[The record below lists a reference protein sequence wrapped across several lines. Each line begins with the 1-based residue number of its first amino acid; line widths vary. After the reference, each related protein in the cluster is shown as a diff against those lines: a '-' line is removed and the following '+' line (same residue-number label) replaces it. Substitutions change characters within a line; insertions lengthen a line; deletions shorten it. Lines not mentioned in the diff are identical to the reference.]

1 MQKVVKKK
9 GWVKK
14 KSTVLVC
21 GYCKEC
27 NKQLMSD
34 EGGWIVTH
42 KKEYFCHD
50 GKDGSC
56 FDNYCE
62 LKYKQQQQ
70 EKKNDNGRKKED
82 QLYES
87 WKEKSK
93 SIRKEKRYEN
103 EIKR

>member
-1 MQKVVKKK
+1 MVKKK
-9 GWVKK
+9 TWVKK

-27 NKQLMSD
+27 GKQLLSD

-70 EKKNDNGRKKED
+70 EKQNANGRKKEV

>member
-1 MQKVVKKK
+1 MKKK
-9 GWVKK
+9 GWKK
-14 KSTVLVC
+14 PKTKSLFC
-21 GYCKEC
+21 GSCKEC
-27 NKQLMSD
+27 NRELMSD

-70 EKKNDNGRKKED
+70 EKQNANGRKKEIPVH
-82 QLYES
+82 S
-87 WKEKSK
+87 FW
-93 SIRKEKRYEN
+93 
-103 EIKR
+103 

>member
-1 MQKVVKKK
+1 MVAKKK

-21 GYCKEC
+21 GTCQEC
-27 NKQLMSD
+27 GRELLSNQ
-34 EGGWIVTH
+34 GGWIVTH
-42 KKEYFCHD
+42 KKQYFCHD

-70 EKKNDNGRKKED
+70 EKQYANGRKKEV

-93 SIRKEKRYEN
+93 SIRKKKGYED

>member
-1 MQKVVKKK
+1 MKKT
-9 GWVKK
+9 WVKK

-21 GYCKEC
+21 GTCQEC
-27 NKQLMSD
+27 GRELLSNQ
-34 EGGWIVTH
+34 GGWIVTH
-42 KKEYFCHD
+42 KKQYFCHD

-70 EKKNDNGRKKED
+70 EKQYANGRKKEV

-93 SIRKEKRYEN
+93 SIRKEKRYED

>member
-1 MQKVVKKK
+1 MKKK
-9 GWVKK
+9 GWKK
-14 KSTVLVC
+14 PKLKSLIC

-34 EGGWIVTH
+34 EGGWIVTL

-62 LKYKQQQQ
+62 RKLKEKQYA
-70 EKKNDNGRKKED
+70 DGRKKEV

-93 SIRKEKRYEN
+93 SIRQEKGYEN